1 MGRKNRMKSTFPNE
15 VRPGTFWICHHK
27 DQIILNGRLV
37 DIQKDDVVVV
47 LGLLETIMRTKVVK
61 CHSQKMNTTFTTPM
75 ENFYYNYHKL

>member
-1 MGRKNRMKSTFPNE
+1 MKSTFTNE

-47 LGLLETIMRTKVVK
+47 LKFIDKINFNNLIHDTKLVD
-61 CHSQKMNTTFTTPM
+61 CYSQKMNCKYTTTL
-75 ENFYYNYHKL
+75 ENFYFNYHKL